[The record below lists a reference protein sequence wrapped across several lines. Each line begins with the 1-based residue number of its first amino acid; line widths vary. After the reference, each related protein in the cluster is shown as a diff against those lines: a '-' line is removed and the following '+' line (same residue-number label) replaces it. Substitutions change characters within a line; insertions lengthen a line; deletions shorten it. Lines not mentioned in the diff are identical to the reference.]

1 MHPPTFVRLAY
12 LSSPSI
18 YGQYTSLALL
28 SLVAVYSNAMN
39 SSTSRDSDDI
49 DLIKENSKVLREV
62 KSFCTKACHIYDE
75 LGEWAADYYIKT
87 SIDIWSTAET
97 KRNGDPFFDNGKR
110 SNALLELLLH
120 QVQNA
125 SSSMSSSHP
134 DETNTTRKV
143 RQLVRFLASYGDGDL
158 HGIIFVEQRATVAVL
173 HQLLSLHP
181 MTKSMLRCG
190 TFIGTSSF
198 SSRKS
203 SLGDWLSP
211 LEQTDTLDCF
221 RKKDKNF
228 IIATSV
234 LEEGIDIS
242 ACNIV
247 VCFNRPPNLKSFI
260 QRRGRAR
267 KSRSIFVLLVPS
279 NDRSLGPQEWGDME
293 DQMREEYQK
302 DASKRQKL
310 QQLEDAEEHVEGR
323 SNARF
328 EIKSTG
334 YVNHRANHDRLLIT
348 QGPPH
353 P

>member
-1 MHPPTFVRLAY
+1 M
-12 LSSPSI
+12 SNPSI
-18 YGQYTSLALL
+18 YGQYTSLALV
-28 SLVAVYSNAMN
+28 SLIAVYTNATN
-39 SSTSRDSDDI
+39 SSTFRDPDDI
-49 DLIKENSKVLREV
+49 DLIKETSKVLREL
-62 KSFCTKACHIYDE
+62 KSFCTKASHIYDE
-75 LGEWAADYYIKT
+75 LGQWAADYYIKT
-87 SIDIWSTAET
+87 SIDIWSAAEM

-110 SNALLELLLH
+110 SNAVLELLLNH
-120 QVQNA
+120 VQGA
-125 SSSMSSSHP
+125 SSALDSGHP

-143 RQLVRFLASYGDGDL
+143 RQLIRFLTSYGDGDL
-158 HGIIFVEQRATVAVL
+158 HGIIFVEQRATVAGL
-173 HQLLSLHP
+173 HQLLSVHP
-181 MTKSMLRCG
+181 MTKGMLRCG

-247 VCFNRPPNLKSFI
+247 ICFNKPPNLKSFI

-279 NDRSLGPQEWGDME
+279 DDRSLGPQEWGDME
-293 DQMREEYQK
+293 IQMREEYQK
-302 DASKRQKL
+302 DASERQKL
-310 QQLEDAEEHVEGR
+310 QQLEDTEEHVEGR

-334 YVNHRANHDRLLIT
+334 
-348 QGPPH
+348 
-353 P
+353 

>member
-12 LSSPSI
+12 HSNPSVN
-18 YGQYTSLALL
+18 GMYTSSALA
-28 SLVAVYSNAMN
+28 SLVAMHSNAIIL
-39 SSTSRDSDDI
+39 SAPQAYYSY
-49 DLIKENSKVLREV
+49 DLIKKEAKIHREL
-62 KSFCTKACHIYDE
+62 KSFCTKASHIYDE
-75 LGEWAADYYIKT
+75 LGQWAADYYIKT
-87 SIDIWSTAET
+87 SIEIWSTAEM
-97 KRNGDPFFDNGKR
+97 KRRADIFSENGNHNDV
-110 SNALLELLLH
+110 LLELLLD
-120 QVQNA
+120 QVQSTNSA
-125 SSSMSSSHP
+125 LNSTYP

-143 RQLVRFLASYGDGDL
+143 RQLVRFLTNYREGDL

-181 MTKSMLRCG
+181 MTKGMIRGG

-247 VCFNRPPNLKSFI
+247 ICFNRPPNLKSFI

-279 NDRSLGPQEWGDME
+279 EDRSLGPQEWGDME

-310 QQLEDAEEHVEGR
+310 QQLEDDEEHVEGY

-334 YVNHRANHDRLLIT
+334 YVRL
-348 QGPPH
+348 
-353 P
+353 

>member
-12 LSSPSI
+12 LPNPST
-18 YGQYTSLALL
+18 YVNYTSSALVSLLA
-28 SLVAVYSNAMN
+28 AYSKVLN
-39 SSTSRDSDDI
+39 SSTYQNLDNI
-49 DLIKENSKVLREV
+49 DLINEHSKALREL
-62 KSFCTKACHIYDE
+62 KTFCTKASHVYDE
-75 LGEWAADYYIKT
+75 LGQWAADYYIKR
-87 SIDIWSTAET
+87 SIDIWSSAET
-97 KRNGDPFFDNGKR
+97 NRRADPFFNTGKR
-110 SNALLELLLH
+110 SNALLELLL
-120 QVQNA
+120 QQIQSANPVL
-125 SSSMSSSHP
+125 SSTFP
-134 DETNTTRKV
+134 DESNTTRKV
-143 RQLVRFLASYGDGDL
+143 RQLVRFLTSYGEGDL

-173 HQLLSLHP
+173 YQLLSLHP
-181 MTKSMLRCG
+181 MTKGMLRCG

-203 SLGDWLSP
+203 SLGDWLS
-211 LEQTDTLDCF
+211 LREQIDTLDCF

-247 VCFNRPPNLKSFI
+247 ICFNKPPNLKSFI

-279 NDRSLGPQEWGDME
+279 DDRSLGPQEWGDME
-293 DQMREEYQK
+293 NQMREEYQK
-302 DASKRQKL
+302 DATDRQKL
-310 QQLEDAEEHVEGR
+310 QQLEDAEEYVEGY

-334 YVNHRANHDRLLIT
+334 
-348 QGPPH
+348 
-353 P
+353 

>member
-1 MHPPTFVRLAY
+1 MRLAY
-12 LSSPSI
+12 LSEPPI
-18 YGQYTSLALL
+18 YASTALI
-28 SLVAVYSNAMN
+28 SLVTVYSNVIN
-39 SSTSRDSDDI
+39 SSTHQACDTI
-49 DLIKENSKVLREV
+49 DLIKKEAKMHHEL
-62 KSFCTKACHIYDE
+62 KSFCTKANHIYQE
-75 LGEWAADYYIKT
+75 LGQWAADYYIKK
-87 SIDIWSTAET
+87 SIEIWSVAEMN
-97 KRNGDPFFDNGKR
+97 RRADIFSENNNNND
-110 SNALLELLLH
+110 ALLELLFH
-120 QVQNA
+120 QVQCENSA
-125 SSSMSSSHP
+125 PNSSTYP

-143 RQLVRFLASYGDGDL
+143 RQLVRFLANYGEGDL

-173 HQLLSLHP
+173 HQLLSIHP
-181 MTKSMLRCG
+181 TTKDMLRCG

-203 SLGDWLSP
+203 SLGDWLNP
-211 LEQTDTLDCF
+211 REQMDTLDCF

-247 VCFNRPPNLKSFI
+247 ICFNRPPNLKSFI

-279 NDRSLGPQEWGDME
+279 DDRSLGPREWGDME
-293 DQMREEYQK
+293 NQMREEYQK

-310 QQLEDAEEHVEGR
+310 QQLEDAEEYIEGY

-328 EIKSTG
+328 EVKSTG
-334 YVNHRANHDRLLIT
+334 YVSLCANHDHLLILS
-348 QGPPH
+348 GHSLPSKLP
-353 P
+353 